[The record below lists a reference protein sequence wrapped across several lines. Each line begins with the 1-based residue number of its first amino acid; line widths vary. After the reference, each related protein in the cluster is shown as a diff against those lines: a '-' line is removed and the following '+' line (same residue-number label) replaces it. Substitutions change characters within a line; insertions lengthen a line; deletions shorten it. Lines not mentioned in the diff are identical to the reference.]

1 MAPLTHH
8 PWEMN
13 FYYNSQVVEICYLV
27 SCISCMTACK
37 TEDTHFPG
45 SWMRLEVHS
54 VVMEQIRINWPIQET
69 SLQ

>member
-13 FYYNSQVVEICYLV
+13 FYFNSQVAEICYLV
-27 SCISCMTACK
+27 SCMTVCK
-37 TEDTHFPG
+37 TEDTHFLG

-54 VVMEQIRINWPIQET
+54 EVMEQIGINWPIQET